1 MGSNDNTDEEPIH
14 TVYIDAFYIDKYE
27 VTNAQY
33 KVFVDAN
40 PQWRKD
46 QISDAYHN
54 GSYLKHWNGNNYPRD
69 KGNHPVTYVS
79 WYGAMAYAQ
88 WAGKRLP
95 TEAEWEKAARGGKS
109 GLKYPWG
116 NTISNGQANYGN
128 HVGGTTVV
136 GNYAANGYGLYDMT
150 GNVLEWCLDAYY
162 GDFYAASPRRNPLGG
177 VNTIENADLVISD
190 FMSVESYRVVR
201 SGAWYNTEAQ
211 NVRVAYRNRVT
222 PTLTNVALGFRCVKA
237 AAPLDRN

>member
-1 MGSNDNTDEEPIH
+1 MH
-14 TVYIDAFYIDKYE
+14 
-27 VTNAQY
+27 
-33 KVFVDAN
+33 
-40 PQWRKD
+40 
-46 QISDAYHN
+46 
-54 GSYLKHWNGNNYPRD
+54 
-69 KGNHPVTYVS
+69 
-79 WYGAMAYAQ
+79 Q

-95 TEAEWEKAARGGKS
+95 TEAEWEKS
-109 GLKYPWG
+109 GAWRE
-116 NTISNGQANYGN
+116 IRSEVS
-128 HVGGTTVV
+128 VGEYDFKWTRPTTVITLEGQRLSV
-136 GNYAANGYGLYDMT
+136 ITTANGYGLYDMT

-211 NVRVAYRNRVT
+211 NVRVAYRNRVM